1 MLTHQLAKN
10 NELFSVT
17 FTNFSERHYLKDFK
31 KNYKGKQWEFTER
44 SIIQDLMR
52 LRMENNTTQ
61 FSSQIDELKYDNG
74 EYLAKYDFKIAQTN
88 ESTKSSGNRCV
99 IYINNEK
106 SIIKIL
112 MIYGKTNLPKNKD
125 ETKFIMDELKNNYFE
140 IDSLKNLIKKCD

>member
-1 MLTHQLAKN
+1 MLIHRLPNN

-17 FTNFSERHYLKDFK
+17 YTKYSQRHYLKDFK
-31 KNYKGKQWEFTER
+31 KNYKGKQWDFTEK
-44 SIIQDLMR
+44 SIMQDLSR

-61 FSSQIDELKYDNG
+61 FSAQIDELKYDNG

-99 IYINNEK
+99 IYINDKK

-112 MIYGKTNLPKNKD
+112 IIYGKTNLPKNKD
-125 ETKFIMDELKNNYFE
+125 ETKYIMDELENNDFE
-140 IDSLKNLIKKCD
+140 IDNLKFLIKKCN